1 MEKLDKFGIKVNK
14 KKTQI
19 LYDKNNTNT
28 EILGIKV
35 AKKIN
40 YLKMKISCE
49 RKTIKK
55 DAE

>member
-19 LYDKNNTNT
+19 LYDKNITNT

-40 YLKMKISCE
+40 YLGIKISF
-49 RKTIKK
+49 
-55 DAE
+55 